1 MDLRKFI
8 LNQINK
14 KIKKNKEVRWK
25 IISLDFLMIYKDKE
39 FLYNKVDKTV
49 MNDYEKGKKSKK

>member
-14 KIKKNKEVRWK
+14 KIEKKESGLK
-25 IISLDFLMIYKDKE
+25 IISPDFLTIYKDKE
-39 FLYNKVDKTV
+39 FLYNKLDKTV
-49 MNDYEKGKKSKK
+49 MIDYEKDKKSNK

>member
-39 FLYNKVDKTV
+39 FLYNKVEKID
-49 MNDYEKGKKSKK
+49 MIDYEKCKKSNK